1 MPIGITPSRVSGTY
15 SDACFGSDQIPK
27 PCPTVCLSSL
37 LTTLS
42 FFFFFFLPSE
52 LSEEKELVAEALEKG
67 TLPLL
72 KEQVR

>member
-1 MPIGITPSRVSGTY
+1 MPL
-15 SDACFGSDQIPK
+15 
-27 PCPTVCLSSL
+27 LSADHPL
-37 LTTLS
+37 